1 MNLGPLDPFIPAPI
15 AREHF
20 AVTVRAPH
28 ALVYDVACN
37 FDMQSIVAV
46 RTIFRM
52 REWIMGSRRGVR
64 VPLGLTRELESLGWG
79 CLVQQPGELYVGG
92 AVCQPW
98 LADVK
103 FRAVPPE
110 QFAAFAEPDL
120 VRIAWTL
127 ETRALGAN
135 LTELGSET
143 RVGAA
148 DEGARRRFLAYWRW
162 ARVGIYSI
170 CWLLLPAISR
180 KAEEASRAAVTR
192 II

>member
-1 MNLGPLDPFIPAPI
+1 VNPGPLDPFIPAPI
-15 AREHF
+15 ARERF
-20 AVTVRAPH
+20 AITVRTPH

-37 FDMQSIVAV
+37 FDMQSIWSV

-52 REWIMGSRRGVR
+52 RERIMGSSGGVR
-64 VPLGLTRELESLGWG
+64 VPRGFIEELRGLGWG
-79 CLVQQPGELYVGG
+79 CLLQQPGELYVGG

-110 QFAAFAEPDL
+110 QFLAFAEPDL
-120 VRIAWTL
+120 VKIAWTL
-127 ETRALGAN
+127 ETRAVGGN

-148 DEGARRRFLAYWRW
+148 DEAARQRFLAYWRW

-170 CWLLLPAISR
+170 RWLLLPAISR
-180 KAEEASRAAVTR
+180 KAEEAGRAAVTR

>member
-1 MNLGPLDPFIPAPI
+1 MSPSPLDSFIPAPD
-15 AREHF
+15 ARERF
-20 AVTVRAPH
+20 AVTVRAPA
-28 ALVYDVACN
+28 ALVYDVATT
-37 FDMQSIVAV
+37 FDMQSIWSV
-46 RTIFRM
+46 RTIFQM
-52 REWIMGSRRGVR
+52 RERIMGSRPGVR
-64 VPLGLTRELESLGWG
+64 VPRGLLEELEGLGWG
-79 CLVQQPGELYVGG
+79 CLVTRRGELFVGG

-110 QFAAFAEPDL
+110 AFAAFAEPDL
-120 VRIAWTL
+120 VKIAWTL

-148 DEGARRRFLAYWRW
+148 DEATLRRFLAYWQW

-170 CWLLLPAISR
+170 RWLLLPAISR
-180 KAEEASRAAVTR
+180 KAEEAARPQ
-192 II
+192 